1 MILNGIMENT
11 SIPKSLTNSHDLKFT
26 VDSVIVTVV
35 GGSRSQL
42 VNILCWPLLL
52 EIVLLIM
59 TGGGH

>member
-1 MILNGIMENT
+1 MSGKIE
-11 SIPKSLTNSHDLKFT
+11 
-26 VDSVIVTVV
+26 VVV
-35 GGSRSQL
+35 GEVEDGGGSEL